1 MTLDRAEAEALVL
14 RVVKERA
21 FDGEARPLPL
31 EARLV
36 ELGFDSFALVT
47 VVSGLE
53 EAVGN
58 GFPMTFWEERGD
70 LRLVDLV
77 DAVQQFGRAIS
88 PVSVPAT
95 SEALRPPPP
104 SRLAPL
110 RSVAAAVARQLYSTL
125 DVVLIER
132 DLSEGLPRFSP
143 PPGVDLR
150 RATLADL
157 HAFRHLWPP
166 VIRVRRLRQVRAW
179 LSDGYVCLAAFE
191 RGEVVAVD
199 WLNDADPSGGVAAV
213 PGTCLGIDLYER
225 HDQAGRGVG
234 LALLS
239 SSLEVARDE
248 GYARQAA
255 YVAEDNTLMRTAC
268 TRLLGFAEVGSAG
281 RTTILGR
288 RRWIWRQRGEY
299 GEGAVLHL

>member
-14 RVVKERA
+14 RVVNERA

-31 EARLV
+31 ESTLT

-53 EAVGN
+53 EAVGS
-58 GFPMTFWEERGD
+58 GFPMHFWEERDD

-77 DAVQQFGRAIS
+77 DAVQLFGRGITPEGPQAAEE
-88 PVSVPAT
+88 P
-95 SEALRPPPP
+95 LRPASP
-104 SRLAPL
+104 SRLSPL
-110 RSVAAAVARQLYSTL
+110 RSIAAAAARQVYSTV

-132 DLSEGLPRFSP
+132 DLSNGLPRFAP

-157 HAFRHLWPP
+157 DAFRHLWPP
-166 VIRVRRLRQVRAW
+166 VIRTRRLRQVRAW
-179 LSDGYVCLAAFE
+179 LDAGYVCLAAFE

-199 WLNDADPSGGVAAV
+199 WLNDSDPPGGVAAL

-225 HDQAGRGVG
+225 HDQTGRGVG

-239 SSLEVARDE
+239 SSLEVARE
-248 GYARQAA
+248 AGYARQAA

-288 RRWIWRQRGEY
+288 RRWIWRRGDQY